1 MEEKSTKSD
10 VERITEAIKADAL
23 ETCKLKKHSSA
34 IHLMALTNVIGYPIV
49 SVYPVSAKLVA
60 PRELFHGIYL
70 PRDQKDATNVKST
83 SLYLLWT
90 SDEALDNASWF
101 SPNHFVPFCFRA
113 TPIKA
118 NMPNDKPPQVKRKT
132 EDENSSGK
140 KKTKLESFWGQTKK
154 KKSRTKKK
162 QQKNWQKNLSFQSLQ
177 ALKRRQRKRK

>member
-1 MEEKSTKSD
+1 
-10 VERITEAIKADAL
+10 
-23 ETCKLKKHSSA
+23 
-34 IHLMALTNVIGYPIV
+34 MALTNVIGYPV
-49 SVYPVSAKLVA
+49 MSVYPVSAKLVA

-90 SDEALDNASWF
+90 SDEALDNASWL
-101 SPNHFVPFCFRA
+101 SPNHFVPLCFRA

-140 KKTKLESFWGQTKK
+140 KKTKLENFWG
-154 KKSRTKKK
+154 
-162 QQKNWQKNLSFQSLQ
+162 
-177 ALKRRQRKRK
+177 